1 MLHEV
6 RRINAFID
14 THQPS
19 ELHKSLMG
27 LLLISIASL
36 SVLLLE
42 TSSQFNYGVHRQN
55 WGEPI
60 WGMGS
65 NGYDDI

>member
-1 MLHEV
+1 MLCTHEM
-6 RRINAFID
+6 RRINAFIE

-36 SVLLLE
+36 FVLFLE
-42 TSSQFNYGVHRQN
+42 TSSQFNNEFYRMNGEIEMGFN
-55 WGEPI
+55 W
-60 WGMGS
+60 
-65 NGYDDI
+65 